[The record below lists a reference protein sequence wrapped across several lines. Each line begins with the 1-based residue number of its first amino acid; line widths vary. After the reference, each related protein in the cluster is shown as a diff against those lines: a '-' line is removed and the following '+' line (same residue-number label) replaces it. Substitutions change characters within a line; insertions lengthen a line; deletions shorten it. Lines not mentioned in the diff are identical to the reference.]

1 MIKWIIASIVVAI
14 IAYGGWYYHTNPS
27 GDQVIEEILK
37 ETGTE

>member
-1 MIKWIIASIVVAI
+1 MIKWIIAAVVVAI
-14 IAYGGWYYHTNPS
+14 LAYGGWDYHTHPS